1 MLMRGILSAVSV
13 LLWLSIQGQAFAQW
27 RLSLVCWANVAQ
39 IGGCP
44 PNYRAVRYDCGSG
57 GHSSFNSNWVCQQ
70 QCGADEGDRCRVTVG
85 LGGKGG
91 QCGWQAARIYCLN
104 SRTSRCD
111 AASVGATRPAARVS
125 GKLAGAL
132 GFAI

>member
-57 GHSSFNSNWVCQQ
+57 GHSLFHLNLGCQQ
-70 QCGADEGDRCRVTVG
+70 KWGAHEGGRCRATLG
-85 LGGKGG
+85 LGGQGG
-91 QCGWQAARIYCLN
+91 PSG
-104 SRTSRCD
+104 
-111 AASVGATRPAARVS
+111 GEGARVYF
-125 GKLAGAL
+125 L
-132 GFAI
+132 